1 MEFIANMSALVL
13 IILFFYTIYLVF
25 KCRKTNDW
33 KPFKHSLIAM
43 LVCFIITGICGNA
56 SSSSKDSSSNKKSG
70 KAEKIAKRTAKK
82 SSSIIISKKQI
93 SSTEKTT
100 KKTSI
105 NDELAKSLS
114 EDQGYAQKGNSDFV
128 YANYINSVKYTG
140 NAQITVYVNN
150 DFLNLDNQT
159 KTNYLNQV
167 QGMAGS
173 VLLDHNKISDDD
185 FRQGLFITINNG
197 QNSIGSSKISNY
209 KEYHFD
215 K

>member
-100 KKTSI
+100 KKT
-105 NDELAKSLS
+105 
-114 EDQGYAQKGNSDFV
+114 
-128 YANYINSVKYTG
+128 
-140 NAQITVYVNN
+140 
-150 DFLNLDNQT
+150 
-159 KTNYLNQV
+159 
-167 QGMAGS
+167 
-173 VLLDHNKISDDD
+173 
-185 FRQGLFITINNG
+185 
-197 QNSIGSSKISNY
+197 
-209 KEYHFD
+209 
-215 K
+215 